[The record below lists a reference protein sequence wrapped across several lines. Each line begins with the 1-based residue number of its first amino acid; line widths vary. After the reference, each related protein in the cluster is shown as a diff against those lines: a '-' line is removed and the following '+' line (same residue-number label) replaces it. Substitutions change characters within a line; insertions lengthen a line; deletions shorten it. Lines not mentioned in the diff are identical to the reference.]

1 MDRFRIVWKPP
12 EAHRIFRYRFPVAAK
27 DESEGLALWRAN
39 AFDDAASWVLHAYGP
54 EIAGY
59 LLAFEKDADTA
70 EDIFAE
76 CCTAI
81 WQGLPRFRGECTL
94 RTYVYAVARRQWAS
108 AQRARQRRREDRLDD
123 RRAQVADHLRT
134 TTAEYLKTEN
144 KERLAQLRDAL
155 ADDERALLTLR
166 LDRKLDWLA
175 IARVIDHTTA
185 PTEDTLMRSAA
196 TLRKRF
202 ERLKERFRRELR
214 GDQVR

>member
-12 EAHRIFRYRFPVAAK
+12 EAHWYRFPVAAK

-39 AFDDAASWVLHAYGP
+39 AFDDAATWVIHAYGP

-59 LLAFEKDADTA
+59 VLAFEKDADAA

-94 RTYVYAVARRQWAS
+94 RAYAYAVARRQWVS
-108 AQRARQRRREDRLDD
+108 AQRARQRRLEDRLDD
-123 RRAQVADHLRT
+123 NREHVADLP

-144 KERLAQLRDAL
+144 KERLAQLREAL
-155 ADDERALLTLR
+155 ADHERALLTLR
-166 LDRKLDWLA
+166 LDRKLDWLE
-175 IARVIDHTTA
+175 IARVIDDA
-185 PTEDTLMRSAA
+185 ADPTEDTLTRSAA